1 MKLLKNYA
9 FLALLLSLVF
19 VACSKDDDN
28 KPSSSSHKV
37 YFKAVASAGSSI
49 SVAVWGYDGKVTT
62 ASSLSGTTWTSP
74 EFEVPG
80 GTIVANAA
88 VSATGVNAS
97 STLKVQVFVDG
108 VMKEEGSSSG
118 EVLSASVSHS
128 F

>member
-37 YFKAVASAGSSI
+37 YFKAVASTGSSI
-49 SVAVWGYDGKVTT
+49 SVAVWGYDGKTTT

-74 EFEVPG
+74 EFEVPA
-80 GTIVANAA
+80 GTIIANAA

-97 STLKVQVFVDG
+97 STLKLQVFVDG
-108 VMKEEGSSSG
+108 EMKDEGSSSG
-118 EVLSASVSHS
+118 EILSASVSHS

>member
-37 YFKAVASAGSSI
+37 YFKAIASEGSSI
-49 SVAVWGYDGKVTT
+49 SIAVWGYDGKTTT
-62 ASSLSGTTWTSP
+62 ATSLSGTTWTSP
-74 EFEVPG
+74 EFEVPA

-108 VMKEEGSSSG
+108 AMKEEGTASG
-118 EVLSASVSHS
+118 EILSASASYA